1 MIAKPYLKFDIN
13 FMFID
18 SIFFADKFY
27 KFKLD
32 VSEFGDISNDCRAIL
47 KVKPSFI
54 ICFSHLIIAE
64 VIISMPS

>member
-32 VSEFGDISNDCRAIL
+32 VSEFADMIVEPSL
-47 KVKPSFI
+47 KLNQALL
-54 ICFSHLIIAE
+54 CFSNLMIAE

>member
-1 MIAKPYLKFDIN
+1 MIAKPSLKFDIN

-32 VSEFGDISNDCRAIL
+32 VSEFADMIVEPSL
-47 KVKPSFI
+47 KLNQALLYVFPT
-54 ICFSHLIIAE
+54 
-64 VIISMPS
+64 